1 MGVLAVFLVGFMGSG
16 KSTVGQE
23 LARRHRWD
31 FVDLDALIKTRE
43 QASIPEIF
51 ARAGE
56 AGFRAAETSAL
67 LAVTESLKT
76 DTVVALGGGA
86 FAQETNRSLI
96 GNWPSVFLEAPLDE
110 LWRRS
115 AEQETPG
122 RPLRKDREQFSRLY
136 AQRLPFYRQA
146 TATIETFGKEIDT
159 ICREVEQRLCLPAPY
174 ADLAYRQPDSADS
187 ESGGLK

>member
-23 LARRHRWD
+23 LARRHRWN
-31 FVDLDALIKTRE
+31 FVDRDALIETRE
-43 QASIPEIF
+43 QASISEIF

-67 LAVTESLKT
+67 LAVSESLKLN
-76 DTVVALGGGA
+76 TVVALGGGA

-96 GNWPSVFLEAPLDE
+96 GDWPSVFLEAPLDE

-115 AEQETPG
+115 AQEAPV
-122 RPLRKDREQFSRLY
+122 RPLRKDREQFSHLY
-136 AQRLPFYRQA
+136 SQRLPFYRQA
-146 TATIETFGKEIDT
+146 TATIEIFGKEVDT
-159 ICREVEQRLCLPAPY
+159 ICREIEERLSLAGLCK
-174 ADLAYRQPDSADS
+174 DLAYRQCDSVDS